1 MCKPRLRLHVSQSRI
16 YLIYKYV
23 ETNPER
29 TIMTHTGNTPISSAG
44 FQALRENPA
53 LADYFQ
59 GNSNRMAACRAMLDL
74 LGIPYPEWAKRGLSG
89 RAAHRKQMLADCR
102 RDNPNGF

>member
-1 MCKPRLRLHVSQSRI
+1 MCKPRLCLHVSPNLT

-23 ETNPER
+23 ETLRRN
-29 TIMTHTGNTPISSAG
+29 TMTDPSTMLILSAG
-44 FQALRENPA
+44 FQALQTNPN
-53 LADYFQ
+53 LAYYFQ

-74 LGIPYPEWAKRGLSG
+74 LGIPYPDWAKRGLSG

-102 RDNPNGF
+102 RDNPSAF

>member
-1 MCKPRLRLHVSQSRI
+1 MCKPCLCLHVSPTRI
-16 YLIYKYV
+16 YLIYKYI

-29 TIMTHTGNTPISSAG
+29 NTMTDPSTMLILSAG
-44 FQALRENPA
+44 FQALQSNPN
-53 LADYFQ
+53 LAYYFQ

-74 LGIPYPEWAKRGLSG
+74 LGIPYPDWAKRGLSG

-102 RDNPNGF
+102 RDNPNAF